1 MLTAVKDSEDKVDVT
16 GPSHQHLLVEKERVV
31 STFSHLEL
39 TKDQREVE
47 ESKQAK

>member
-31 STFSHLEL
+31 STFITYVYYLPRYSEL
-39 TKDQREVE
+39 NWMLL
-47 ESKQAK
+47 